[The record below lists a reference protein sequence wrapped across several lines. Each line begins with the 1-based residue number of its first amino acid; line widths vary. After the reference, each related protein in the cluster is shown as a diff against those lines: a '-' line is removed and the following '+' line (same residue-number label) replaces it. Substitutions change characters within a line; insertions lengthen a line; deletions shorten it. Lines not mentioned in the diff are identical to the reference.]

1 MKLLAIRLSAFGDVI
16 HTIPA
21 VGALRDAG
29 HEIAWVVERPYREL
43 VELVA
48 GVETIPVLM
57 KRWGRH
63 PIASRAEIRET
74 RRRIRRFDATVDFQ
88 GLLKSA
94 MIAVLSGA
102 KARYGFARN
111 IIREKGAALFVN
123 RPVSVDERG
132 HVVEWNLDLARGID
146 PSIGGVPD
154 VDFTPFAEEFEG
166 DFDNR
171 IVLLPGAG
179 KANKLWPAER
189 FRELARLLGDD
200 VVVAWGP
207 GERRLAESIGAR
219 VAPETTLRQLAH
231 LLRRARLVVGGDTGP
246 LHLAAA
252 LHAPVVGIFGP
263 TSPVR
268 NGPYGQIANCVE
280 SWSTTRSM
288 QSIAVA
294 DVMRTIEQVLR

>member
-16 HTIPA
+16 HTLPA
-21 VGALRDAG
+21 VVALREAG

-43 VELVA
+43 VELVG
-48 GVETIPVLM
+48 GVKTIPVSM

-63 PIASRAEIRET
+63 LIASRGEIRET
-74 RRRIRRFDATVDFQ
+74 FRRIRGFDASADFQ

-94 MIAVLSGA
+94 MIARLSGA
-102 KARYGFARN
+102 KTRYGFTRN
-111 IIREKGAALFVN
+111 VIREKGAALFVN
-123 RPVSVDERG
+123 RPVKVDESG

-146 PSIGGVPD
+146 PSIGGVPE

-166 DFDNR
+166 DFDNK

-189 FRELARLLGDD
+189 FRDLARLLGDD
-200 VVVAWGP
+200 VIVAWGP
-207 GERRLAESIGAR
+207 RERQLAESIGAP
-219 VAPETTLRQLAH
+219 VTPETTLRQLAH
-231 LLRRARLVVGGDTGP
+231 LLRRARLVAGGDTGP

-252 LHAPVVGIFGP
+252 LQTPVVGIFGP

-288 QSIAVA
+288 QSIAVK
-294 DVMRTIEQVLR
+294 DVRRKIEQVLR